1 MLSELI
7 TEVYE
12 QSKQESSFEKSI
24 NITNKKFLNY
34 GLEIENFEVLSKT
47 ENMDIGHYSILNFKN
62 LFNDIS
68 YQTYLIK
75 HLTTTIKK
83 YLNSLNTNKVL
94 IVGLGNRHINADS
107 LGAKVVSNIIVTSHI
122 KGLKT
127 LKNVSAIAPS
137 VLGLT
142 GIESFDI
149 VKGVINTTNPTLVI
163 TIDSLCAINESRL
176 GTSFQINNASI
187 IPGGGVNNSRKIF
200 NKSTLNCDFLS
211 IGVPLIIYANSLCK
225 TPKKQLKNFVVT
237 LKDIEEVSS
246 TCANIISYSLNM
258 ALHNLTFKETKDYL
272 NKL

>member
-12 QSKQESSFEKSI
+12 QTKQENSSENSI
-24 NITNKKFLNY
+24 NITNKKTLNY
-34 GLEIENFEVLSKT
+34 GLEIEHFEVLSKT

-62 LFNDIS
+62 LFYDIS

-75 HLTTTIKK
+75 HLAKTIKE
-83 YLNSLNTNKVL
+83 YLNTLNTKKVL

-127 LKNVSAIAPS
+127 LNSVSAIAPS

-149 VKGVINTTNPTLVI
+149 VKGVVNTIKPTLVI
-163 TIDSLCAINESRL
+163 AIDSLCAVNESRL

-187 IPGGGVNNSRKIF
+187 IPGGGVNNSRKVF
-200 NKSTLNCDFLS
+200 DKNTLNCDFLS
-211 IGVPLIIYANSLCK
+211 IGVPLIIYANSFCK

-246 TCANIISYSLNM
+246 ICANIISYSLNM
-258 ALHNLTFKETKDYL
+258 ALHDLTFTKTKEYL